1 VSSDA
6 WQAPDVSV
14 TRLDEERSV
23 DIERESRDDIDP
35 PQDVEH
41 SVEQQE
47 QIEPPD

>member
-6 WQAPDVSV
+6 WQAPDVSA

-23 DIERESRDDIDP
+23 DIGPESRDDVEP

-41 SVEQQE
+41 YVEQQE